1 MTGTAMPAVLVVED
15 DPFQR
20 QTVEQYLAMQGL
32 RVAAVGDGAA
42 FRAAVEAAM
51 PDVVLLDVG
60 LPGGEDGFALAR
72 WLRGRSA
79 RVGIIMLTAAGDLVD
94 RVVGL
99 ESGADDY
106 IPKPFEPRELLARVK
121 AVLRRSGG
129 GAAVP
134 AAPGP
139 GVAETAGPQR
149 PALPPDC
156 VAVGAALLHVTRR
169 VLILP
174 DGSEAPLTPS
184 EFALLHL
191 LVRHPNRPLQRDW
204 LLEATSEGE
213 EPEAFDRSIDLRIM
227 RLRRKVE
234 RNPSRPEAIR
244 TVRGVGYMFV
254 PPGG

>member
-1 MTGTAMPAVLVVED
+1 MTGAAMPTLLVVED

-20 QTVEQYLAMQGL
+20 QTVAQYLAMQGL
-32 RVAAVGDGAA
+32 RVAAVGDGVA

-51 PDVVLLDVG
+51 PDIVLLDVG

-121 AVLRRSGG
+121 AVLRRSGRDATG
-129 GAAVP
+129 P

-139 GVAETAGPQR
+139 GVATIAR
-149 PALPPDC
+149 PSDC
-156 VAVGAALLHVTRR
+156 IAVGAALLHVTRR
-169 VLILP
+169 VLVLP
-174 DGSEAPLTPS
+174 DGSEDPLTPS
-184 EFALLHL
+184 EFALLRL
-191 LVRHPNRPLQRDW
+191 LIEHPNRPLQRDW

>member
-1 MTGTAMPAVLVVED
+1 MSGAAGPTILVVED

-20 QTVEQYLAMQGL
+20 QAVEQYLAMQGL
-32 RVAAVGDGAA
+32 QVATAGDGASC
-42 FRAAVEAAM
+42 RAAVEAAM

-72 WLRGRSA
+72 WLRGRSQQ
-79 RVGIIMLTAAGDLVD
+79 VGIIMLTAAGDLVD

-106 IPKPFEPRELLARVK
+106 IPKPFEPRELLARIK

-129 GAAVP
+129 VAGGGTAP
-134 AAPGP
+134 AT
-139 GVAETAGPQR
+139 ESQR
-149 PALPPDC
+149 PALPADC
-156 VAVGAALLHVTRR
+156 IPVGAALLHVTRR

-174 DGSEAPLTPS
+174 DGSEDPLTPS
-184 EFALLHL
+184 EFALLRL
-191 LVRHPNRPLQRDW
+191 LTQHPNRPLQRDW
-204 LLEATSEGE
+204 LLEATSERE
-213 EPEAFDRSIDLRIM
+213 EPEAFDRAIDLRIM

-234 RNPSRPEAIR
+234 RNPARPEAIR